1 MGGFRKSL
9 FTKGVEAPT
18 SGRVSMPSVTGVL
31 SPSRALPVL
40 VTQTFNFNSLCGTQS
55 RRKQSKMAKV
65 LLETRKVKCY
75 FLFKLRLDF
84 GPFKFYSSLDMEVL
98 LLAWIPSLCLVVA
111 VSTRLYDGGSFPFY
125 WLKGDGFL
133 LAFLHTQMLFS
144 APLVLLSWQPNKSRC
159 FWKKCKKLQA
169 KLTEKEGK

>member
-133 LAFLHTQMLFS
+133 LAFLHTQMLF
-144 APLVLLSWQPNKSRC
+144 LHLLCCCRGNRTKAAVSGRNARNCKPN
-159 FWKKCKKLQA
+159 
-169 KLTEKEGK
+169 